1 MKQKGKL
8 LVVLILT
15 LSLCT
20 GCANIKDDATRTPAE
35 SALWGMAIFGG
46 AGLIIGWLTGEK
58 KTLLIASLAG
68 MTVGAV
74 IGKVYGDH
82 VVSQKKKFASEEAW
96 LDACTTEAKKVNKDL
111 AAYKKELSRQI
122 SSTKK
127 EIAALEKKQI
137 SAQLKQADLKDKQE
151 KVNKMQAST
160 AEKLKLAKRELEA
173 QQIAQFL
180 SDEAK
185 KNQKGDHVRTMSSE
199 METLKANIAELEKRT
214 ETLAALSASMAV

>member
-15 LSLCT
+15 VSLCT
-20 GCANIKDDATRTPAE
+20 GCANIKDDATRTRWE
-35 SALWGMAIFGG
+35 SALWAAALIGG
-46 AGLIIGWLTGEK
+46 TGLIIGLLTGNK
-58 KTLLIASLAG
+58 KTALYGALAG
-68 MTVGAV
+68 MTVGTL
-74 IGKVYGDH
+74 IGLAYGDH
-82 VVSQKKKFASEEAW
+82 VVSQKEKFASDEAW
-96 LDACTTEAKKVNKDL
+96 LDACTAEAKKVNKDL
-111 AAYKKELSRQI
+111 AAYKTELSLQI
-122 SSTKK
+122 NSTKK

-137 SAQLKQADLKDKQE
+137 SAQLKQVDLKDKQD
-151 KVNKMQAST
+151 KVNKMQTST

-173 QQIAQFL
+173 QQIAQFM

-185 KNQKGDHVRTMSSE
+185 KSKDGDHVRSMNSE